1 MEANVLSEN
10 KSHAATKL
18 QPCGI
23 SCSLKGPEPV
33 TYAHNQKRSAGIFIW
48 KVK

>member
-33 TYAHNQKRSAGIFIW
+33 TYTHNKKDLRGFLYG
-48 KVK
+48 K